1 MTKNEIADVLTQI
14 GTLLELKGE
23 NPFKTRAYQAGA
35 RVIESMESAAFERLL
50 ADDNLKSVK
59 GIGDAL
65 AQKIGELHATGRLEF
80 FEKLKASIEP
90 GLVEM
95 LDVPGLGPKKIK
107 ALHDQLGIATMADL
121 TAACTDG
128 RVAALAGFG
137 EKSQEKI
144 LAGIRNREAYGKRHH
159 WWLAQAVAAP
169 IVAGLRALPQVSRAE
184 AAGSLRRG
192 METVGDLDFIVA
204 ATEIA
209 PVVEWFV
216 TQPGVK
222 EITARG
228 ETKASVRF
236 ESGLQADL
244 RLVPAEQFAFALHH
258 FTGSKDHNVQMRQR
272 ALARGWSLSEW
283 GLVPAEQRRTEG
295 GGQKTDFLTAKGHE
309 GTRRA
314 ENSEQTEPR
323 GGEGAAEQAMPR
335 SVSAG
340 DEVRQHEDGRTE
352 SSARNAVKGDGVG
365 CPCSGQTT
373 EQTESGR
380 PMGGRGNKTEDRGH
394 STEAEDRGRGGSE
407 TGDLKPESGGSD
419 SSGPASQ
426 VPAISETQVSGL
438 TFQIS
443 SEEALFAA
451 LDLRFIPPE
460 LREGLGEIE
469 AAEAGPLSRLVELGD
484 LHGAFHNHT
493 TASDGVNTLSEMTA
507 AAEAL
512 GWDYLGIADHSKS
525 SVQAKGLTEE
535 RLAAQ
540 VAEIRALNASGR
552 FKTHVFAGTECDI
565 LPDGRL
571 DFDDA
576 VLASL
581 DYVVVSVHSAF
592 TQSIEDMTA
601 RIIRAIEHPRTTML
615 GHITGR
621 LLLRRE
627 AYQVDFARI
636 IDAAIAHGVVI
647 ELNASPW
654 RLDMD
659 WRHWRKAAERG
670 LLCAINPD
678 AHDTEGLGHV
688 AAGINSARKGWLTR
702 EHVLNT
708 RSLSDVRT
716 AFEAKQKSVG

>member
-1 MTKNEIADVLTQI
+1 MTKNEIADVLTEI

-35 RVIESMESAAFERLL
+35 RVLESLEQAEFDTLL
-50 ADDNLKSVK
+50 REENLKSVK

-65 AQKIGELHATGRLEF
+65 AQKIGELHSTGRLEF

-107 ALHDQLGIATMADL
+107 AIHDQLGIATIADL
-121 TAACTDG
+121 AAACSDG

-144 LAGIRNREAYGKRHH
+144 LAGIRNREAYGKRHF
-159 WWLAQAVAAP
+159 WWDAHEVAAP

-272 ALARGWSLSEW
+272 ALARGLSLSEW
-283 GLVPAEQRRTEG
+283 GLVPAQGEG
-295 GGQKTDFLTAKGHE
+295 TAKE
-309 GTRRA
+309 KA
-314 ENSEQTEPR
+314 A
-323 GGEGAAEQAMPR
+323 GA
-335 SVSAG
+335 
-340 DEVRQHEDGRTE
+340 
-352 SSARNAVKGDGVG
+352 
-365 CPCSGQTT
+365 SG
-373 EQTESGR
+373 
-380 PMGGRGNKTEDRGH
+380 
-394 STEAEDRGRGGSE
+394 A
-407 TGDLKPESGGSD
+407 
-419 SSGPASQ
+419 
-426 VPAISETQVSGL
+426 PAIQ
-438 TFQIS
+438 
-443 SEEALFAA
+443 SEEQLFSA

-469 AAEAGPLSRLVELGD
+469 AAESGPLPRLVELAD
-484 LHGAFHNHT
+484 LRGAFHNHT
-493 TASDGVNTLSEMTA
+493 TASDGVNTLAEMTA

-525 SVQAKGLTEE
+525 SVQAKGLTEA

-552 FKTHVFAGTECDI
+552 FKTHVFTGTECDI

-571 DFDDA
+571 DFDDG

-592 TQSIEDMTA
+592 TQSLEDMTA
-601 RIIRAIEHPRTTML
+601 RIIRAIEHPHTTML

-627 AYQVDFARI
+627 GYQVDFAKI
-636 IDAAIAHGVVI
+636 IDAAIANGVII

-670 LLCAINPD
+670 LMCAINPD
-678 AHDTEGLGHV
+678 AHETSGLAHV

-708 RSLSDVRT
+708 RSLAEVKEVFGGKRS
-716 AFEAKQKSVG
+716 

>member
-1 MTKNEIADVLTQI
+1 MTKNKIADVLTGI

-23 NPFKTRAYQAGA
+23 NPFKTRAYLSGA
-35 RVIESMESAAFERLL
+35 RVLESIEQDELDTLIREERL
-50 ADDNLKSVK
+50 KTVK

-65 AQKIGELHATGRLEF
+65 AQKIHELHTTGRLEF
-80 FEKLKASIEP
+80 YEKLKASIEP

-107 ALHDQLGIATMADL
+107 AIHDQLGVTTIDGLA
-121 TAACTDG
+121 AACTDG

-144 LAGIRNREAYGKRHH
+144 LAGIRNREAYGKRYH
-159 WWLAQAVAAP
+159 WWTAEAVAAP
-169 IVAGLRALPQVSRAE
+169 IVAGLRALPQVARAE

-192 METVGDLDFIVA
+192 LETVGDLDFIVA
-204 ATEIA
+204 ATDVA

-272 ALARGWSLSEW
+272 ALARGLSLSEW
-283 GLVPAEQRRTEG
+283 GLVPSEGEGTAKEKAG
-295 GGQKTDFLTAKGHE
+295 GGAQGMK
-309 GTRRA
+309 
-314 ENSEQTEPR
+314 
-323 GGEGAAEQAMPR
+323 AA
-335 SVSAG
+335 
-340 DEVRQHEDGRTE
+340 DET
-352 SSARNAVKGDGVG
+352 
-365 CPCSGQTT
+365 
-373 EQTESGR
+373 
-380 PMGGRGNKTEDRGH
+380 
-394 STEAEDRGRGGSE
+394 
-407 TGDLKPESGGSD
+407 
-419 SSGPASQ
+419 
-426 VPAISETQVSGL
+426 
-438 TFQIS
+438 
-443 SEEALFAA
+443 ALFAA
-451 LDLRFIPPE
+451 LGLAFIPPE

-469 AAEAGPLSRLVELGD
+469 AAEVGTLPRLVELAD
-484 LHGAFHNHT
+484 LRGAFHNHT
-493 TASDGVNTLSEMTA
+493 TASDGVNTLAEMTA
-507 AAEAL
+507 AAEVL

-525 SVQAKGLTEE
+525 SVQARGLSEE
-535 RLAAQ
+535 RLSAQ

-552 FKTHVFAGTECDI
+552 FRAHVFAGTECDI
-565 LPDGRL
+565 LPDGGL

-576 VLASL
+576 TLAAL

-592 TQSIEDMTA
+592 TQSAADMTA

-615 GHITGR
+615 GHVTGR

-627 AYQVDFARI
+627 GYAIDFAKI
-636 IDAAIAHGVVI
+636 IDAAIANDVVI

-654 RLDMD
+654 RLDLD

-678 AHDTEGLGHV
+678 AHDTDGLAHV
-688 AAGINSARKGWLTR
+688 RAGINSARKGWLTR
-702 EHVLNT
+702 DNVLTT
-708 RSLSDVRT
+708 RSLADVR
-716 AFEAKQKSVG
+716 AWLGC